1 MPTGTGQEPPLFF
14 FIQSMFGSTNLWIQ
28 NNLSKGKTLVAHKGL
43 LCKLQFS
50 MENGKIQSIHFI
62 EISRAK
68 IRKLVHSL
76 SHVRL
81 FATPWTACSMP
92 SFPVL
97 HLVLEFAQTHVPW
110 VGDAGVWPSHSVTPS
125 LSALNLSQHQG
136 LFQWVGSSHQLA
148 KVLEL

>member
-14 FIQSMFGSTNLWIQ
+14 LIQSMFGSTNLWIQ

-43 LCKLQFS
+43 LGKLQFS
-50 MENGKIQSIHFI
+50 MENGKIQSIYLI
-62 EISRAK
+62 ELSRAK
-68 IRKLVHSL
+68 IRKLVHSF

-97 HLVLEFAQTHVPW
+97 HLLLECAQTHVHW
-110 VGDAGVWPSHSVTPS
+110 VGDAGVRPSHSLSPLLLPS
-125 LSALNLSQHQG
+125 VFLCIS
-136 LFQWVGSSHQLA
+136 LFQWVGSSRQLA